1 MVVLLG
7 RGLDAETAGRTWP
20 ATVTSLALAAAGAAM
35 AAIAMAAIHH
45 DGDVGVVLVMLDK
58 APVGVLTQL

>member
-20 ATVTSLALAAAGAAM
+20 ATVTSLALAAAGAAV
-35 AAIAMAAIHH
+35 AAIAMG
-45 DGDVGVVLVMLDK
+45 GD
-58 APVGVLTQL
+58 PS